1 MQNSK
6 MTRSQAGKLGNLKRS
21 ENIRKKYEESP
32 NLCKHC
38 KNVIPWEKRHSN
50 VFCSQTCA
58 AFYNNSQRD
67 KNIILNKCL
76 NCDIEIIDLKNKNR
90 KYCCNKCQQDYQY
103 KEKLKL
109 WKDNKV
115 KIDSEMTTVIR
126 KYLFEKY
133 DSKCAKCGWN
143 EKNIKTG
150 LCPLEVDHIDGNHK
164 NNLEENLILL
174 CPNCHSLTPTYKN
187 LNKGNGRKNR
197 MKRYREGK
205 TF

>member
-1 MQNSK
+1 MCDIK
-6 MTRSQAGKLGNLKRS
+6 MTKSQAGRIGNKKRS
-21 ENIRKKYEESP
+21 ENIRNKYDLCP
-32 NLCKHC
+32 KLCKYC
-38 KNVIPWEKRHSN
+38 NTKIPWEKRHSN

-76 NCDIEIIDLKNKNR
+76 NCNNDINDIKNKNR
-90 KYCCNKCQQDYQY
+90 KYCCNMCQQDYQY

-109 WKDNKV
+109 WKENKI
-115 KIDSEMTTVIR
+115 KINYNMSNIIR
-126 KYLFEKY
+126 RYLFEKY
-133 DSKCAKCGWN
+133 NSKCAKCSWN

-150 LCPLEVDHIDGNHK
+150 VSPLEIDHIDGNHK

-187 LNKGNGRKNR
+187 LNKGNGRNER
-197 MKRYREGK
+197 MKRYKEGK
-205 TF
+205 SY